1 MGHLTLSKEE
11 KMNKHASQIVVA
23 IVCGLL
29 GFLLAYQYKVLA
41 EKGTTETNYSSD
53 IMAEVENL
61 KNEKEELK
69 VANSELNEKLSALEE
84 GAADVGEV
92 ELEIKKQL
100 DTARKQL
107 GLMDVKGPGVK
118 ITLSLKSTMFGTNSG
133 DSSRLLTDSDLVS
146 LVNTLWFSKAE
157 AISIN
162 GFRITPQSGIKFGGT
177 DIWIGAAGRIDP
189 SKEIVILA
197 IGDIGQLNTGLK
209 FQSFEYGNYANYDNE
224 KKESDEIIIE
234 KTTQSLKSD
243 YIKSVQN

>member
-1 MGHLTLSKEE
+1 
-11 KMNKHASQIVVA
+11 MNKHASQIVVA

-29 GFLLAYQYKVLA
+29 GFLLAYQYKLLA
-41 EKGTTETNYSSD
+41 EKGATETNYSSD
-53 IMAEVENL
+53 IMAEVEKL

-69 VANSELNEKLSALEE
+69 VANSQLNEKLSALEE

-133 DSSRLLTDSDLVS
+133 DSSKLLTDSDLVS

-162 GFRITPQSGIKFGGT
+162 GFRITPQSGIKVGGT

-197 IGDIGQLNTGLK
+197 IGDIAQLNTGLK

-243 YIKSVQN
+243 YIKSVQK